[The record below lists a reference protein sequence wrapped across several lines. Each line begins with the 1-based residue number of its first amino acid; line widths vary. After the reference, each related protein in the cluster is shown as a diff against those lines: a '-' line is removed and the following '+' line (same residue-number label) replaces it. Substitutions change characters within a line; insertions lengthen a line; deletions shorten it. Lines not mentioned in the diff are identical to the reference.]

1 MEARKK
7 MDISEEFVQGF
18 TIDNETPLVDLLK
31 RTYEL
36 KDLKDFFGEI
46 PANESFIYEAV
57 GHKEGL
63 QIKDVNEQF
72 PIECIRHNGRI
83 GYYSVYKVANGGY
96 FYVFWSLTFPAQDGS
111 SANGRPNH
119 AKVYFTT
126 YISMLPKASD
136 FDLVL
141 EGTSTAED
149 VALVDPAFELSFTLS
164 RAICSYSL
172 LEDGSILEIKYN
184 HVETINS
191 RKDLVVESKTIVPAA
206 QSGSY
211 LAVIYPEDLP

>member
-1 MEARKK
+1 
-7 MDISEEFVQGF
+7 
-18 TIDNETPLVDLLK
+18 
-31 RTYEL
+31 
-36 KDLKDFFGEI
+36 
-46 PANESFIYEAV
+46 
-57 GHKEGL
+57 
-63 QIKDVNEQF
+63 
-72 PIECIRHNGRI
+72 
-83 GYYSVYKVANGGY
+83 
-96 FYVFWSLTFPAQDGS
+96 
-111 SANGRPNH
+111 
-119 AKVYFTT
+119 
-126 YISMLPKASD
+126 MLPKASD